1 MAIKE
6 ERPVWFKFFINQ
18 KALID
23 AVPDEAAGK
32 ALKVALNYFDSGEC
46 PSSEIDPLV
55 YAVFSSLKPYIDA
68 AYSDFYKRVENG
80 KKGGR
85 PPKPKE
91 TTENQW
97 LPTLT
102 NTNQCKPMQTEEEK
116 EEEEEK
122 EKEKDFSFIHS
133 CSESEENSSDFSNNS
148 TSPRRYL
155 GGIGKSVVFLSDD
168 QISDLLDKLSVEEF
182 DYYVGVVADQELSG
196 KKYKKKTHYQAIL
209 DMAKKD
215 RKIK

>member
-6 ERPVWFKFFINQ
+6 ERPVWFKFFLNQ

-32 ALKVALNYFDSGEC
+32 ALKVALRYFDCGEC

-68 AYSDFYKRVENG
+68 AFSDFQKRVENG

-102 NTNQCKPMQTEEEK
+102 NTNQRKPMQTEEEK
-116 EEEEEK
+116 EEDEEK
-122 EKEKDFSFIHS
+122 EKEENISFIHS
-133 CSESEENSSDFSNNS
+133 SIEAEESEQEFYSN
-148 TSPRRYL
+148 PDLKRRYL
-155 GGIGKSVVFLSDD
+155 GGIGKGVVFLSDE
-168 QISDLLDKLSVEEF
+168 QMSDLLDKLSIEEF

-196 KKYKKKTHYQAIL
+196 KKYTKRTHYNAIL